1 MDWHLFRP
9 VRCWFILRSVGQT
22 GVQRWRHLSRLN
34 KTKTKKMGVLVPE
47 NIFGASIWI
56 SNHWNMDGKQPP
68 PLYLPPPLRWSWS
81 WQDRMRKALRL
92 RLMDAWNI
100 RHIRVLLHSVDPRI
114 LKEPVASAW
123 VNWID
128 PIWLTL
134 AFPLHFVHSEPSAML
149 KASGGVAALR
159 KMAAGKKRVDNFQ
172 WQIQVTNN
180 EEWEEL
186 LQRKGLIGK
195 SKQTFDGSPD
205 SMMDDF
211 WIWFSD

>member
-1 MDWHLFRP
+1 
-9 VRCWFILRSVGQT
+9 
-22 GVQRWRHLSRLN
+22 
-34 KTKTKKMGVLVPE
+34 
-47 NIFGASIWI
+47 
-56 SNHWNMDGKQPP
+56 
-68 PLYLPPPLRWSWS
+68 
-81 WQDRMRKALRL
+81 
-92 RLMDAWNI
+92 
-100 RHIRVLLHSVDPRI
+100 
-114 LKEPVASAW
+114 
-123 VNWID
+123 
-128 PIWLTL
+128 
-134 AFPLHFVHSEPSAML
+134 ML

-211 WIWFSD
+211 WI